1 MKDVQEAIRL
11 IREAMLSYAV
21 DPLTG
26 RIDMD
31 LISTGKSSAFR
42 ERQTELKKA
51 IKAVF
56 ETGGFAQSVDFSSL
70 FTLVNSN
77 SSIVHAFSSF
87 D

>member
-1 MKDVQEAIRL
+1 
-11 IREAMLSYAV
+11 MLSYAV

-42 ERQTELKKA
+42 ERQMELKKA
-51 IKAVF
+51 IKAAF
-56 ETGGFAQSVDFSSL
+56 ETGGLAQSVDFSAL

-77 SSIVHAFSSF
+77 SSIVYYLPLISF
-87 D
+87 TFTNHSLAN